1 MEGYEWYDMLPKTEP
16 WQCPRP
22 EPGLSMCLQHHDYDG
37 FIKEL
42 QYKIS
47 RSGNV
52 DTENI
57 IITCEGQCP
66 KGCNKKFNLKL
77 GKSVTKK
84 SFEKI
89 HKHGEEFPEHCMILK
104 FDGVIKH
111 GDVL

>member
-42 QYKIS
+42 QYHIRIS
-47 RSGNV
+47 GKV
-52 DTENI
+52 DIENI
-57 IITCEGQCP
+57 TLKCEGQCP
-66 KGCNKKFNLKL
+66 NGCPKKFKLKL
-77 GKSVTKK
+77 GKSVTQRL
-84 SFEKI
+84 FEKMFL
-89 HKHGEEFPEHCMILK
+89 HVQKYPNHCITLK
-104 FDGVIKH
+104 YNGVIKH